1 LNCAYLFSPSLGP
14 PELLVV
20 VVHDNRTAKILVLP
34 IMAGYS

>member
-20 VVHDNRTAKILVLP
+20 VVHDNRTVKIVSLP
-34 IMAGYS
+34 IIAGYS